1 MAQSNMQVQLNQA
14 LGEVGRLAQLGT
26 IAKGI
31 RDNRLSNYLNT
42 NYSIDTGAR
51 LERLNV
57 DMNTKLNDNKG
68 TIYEKDYNKLHSNFH
83 GTPIEKPN
91 EGPKTSYDAINKL
104 SEELSRYKYMYSS
117 AIRVGN
123 WGPISK
129 DMQNFI
135 ERTSGANNGELFT
148 FNIEKSKEGE
158 LNGSN

>member
-57 DMNTKLNDNKG
+57 DMNTKLNDNK
-68 TIYEKDYNKLHSNFH
+68 E
-83 GTPIEKPN
+83 
-91 EGPKTSYDAINKL
+91 PKTSYDAIN
-104 SEELSRYKYMYSS
+104 ELSKELARYKCMYSS
-117 AIRVGN
+117 VISVAKWR
-123 WGPISK
+123 PISK
-129 DMQNFI
+129 DILNSI
-135 ERTSGANNGELFT
+135 ERMSGANNGKMIT

>member
-68 TIYEKDYNKLHSNFH
+68 
-83 GTPIEKPN
+83 
-91 EGPKTSYDAINKL
+91 PKTSYDAINKL
-104 SEELSRYKYMYSS
+104 SEELARYRYMYSS
-117 AIRVGN
+117 VIRVGN

-129 DMQNFI
+129 DILNSI